1 MQWKDLESEHN
12 SSLFLKPSPNL
23 KLLVNQF
30 ATTASENSNG
40 PENIS
45 SSKYYDIGK
54 MHNIKIP
61 YKNKSLSCSI

>member
-12 SSLFLKPSPNL
+12 SSFFLKLSPNL

-30 ATTASENSNG
+30 ATNASENSNG

-45 SSKYYDIGK
+45 SSKYYDIDK

-61 YKNKSLSCSI
+61 HKNKSLSCSI

>member
-30 ATTASENSNG
+30 ATTASENSND

-45 SSKYYDIGK
+45 SSKYYDIDK

>member
-12 SSLFLKPSPNL
+12 SSLFLNPSPNL

-30 ATTASENSNG
+30 ATTASENSND

-45 SSKYYDIGK
+45 SSKYYDIDK